1 MNVMNIMKFAYSVEI
16 SLHSLMNSLMRLNES
31 NEFINELN
39 EWLMKFIKMTFCPK
53 KYFILLA
60 IQLRF
65 SEFAS
70 KSTATFNY
78 SYYQK
83 QTAEGYATLVPVLPM
98 GCVHLK
104 FMSIE

>member
-53 KYFILLA
+53 KYFIILIILDT
-60 IQLRF
+60 I
-65 SEFAS
+65 E
-70 KSTATFNY
+70 
-78 SYYQK
+78 
-83 QTAEGYATLVPVLPM
+83 EVL
-98 GCVHLK
+98 
-104 FMSIE
+104 

>member
-53 KYFILLA
+53 KYFI
-60 IQLRF
+60 R
-65 SEFAS
+65 
-70 KSTATFNY
+70 
-78 SYYQK
+78 
-83 QTAEGYATLVPVLPM
+83 
-98 GCVHLK
+98 
-104 FMSIE
+104 

>member
-53 KYFILLA
+53 KYFIERTELL
-60 IQLRF
+60 
-65 SEFAS
+65 
-70 KSTATFNY
+70 KSAAANFITFINEHNE
-78 SYYQK
+78 S
-83 QTAEGYATLVPVLPM
+83 
-98 GCVHLK
+98 
-104 FMSIE
+104 

>member
-53 KYFILLA
+53 KYFIVEEA
-60 IQLRF
+60 
-65 SEFAS
+65 
-70 KSTATFNY
+70 STAQM
-78 SYYQK
+78 YYIFTPK
-83 QTAEGYATLVPVLPM
+83 TH
-98 GCVHLK
+98 HLNK
-104 FMSIE
+104 WTGVALLDHL